1 MATMGK
7 NLTVAPFESATPYP
21 QWKTQI
27 AQPNLQQYFGG
38 KLTLDQLGQKLTSGW
53 SQVAGG

>member
-1 MATMGK
+1 MGK

-27 AQPNLQQYFGG
+27 ATPALQQYFGG
-38 KLTLDQLGQKLTSGW
+38 QLTLDQLGQKLSDGW
-53 SQVAGG
+53 TKVAGS